1 MKVIQIYIKNVLK
14 NFNYILY
21 SEKTKEAIFFDP
33 YNVEMG
39 LNEAKKRGL
48 RFKYL
53 INTHHHFDHVKGN
66 KAFLKLEDTIKL
78 EMKDGD
84 VFEFSETEKVV
95 CKNTPGHTMDHQ
107 CFFLYNNDK
116 LEGVIAGDTLFNA
129 GVGNCKNGGDPE
141 TLYQTIRDIFYSLD
155 DDVKIYP
162 SHDYF
167 LNNLKFA
174 KTVDPENMII
184 EEYLKKVENS
194 KQSGLFMITTI
205 GEEKKYNPFFRVLNS
220 DISFWNLGEKEEFIK
235 LRNLRDNW

>member
-1 MKVIQIYIKNVLK
+1 
-14 NFNYILY
+14 
-21 SEKTKEAIFFDP
+21 
-33 YNVEMG
+33 
-39 LNEAKKRGL
+39 
-48 RFKYL
+48 
-53 INTHHHFDHVKGN
+53 
-66 KAFLKLEDTIKL
+66 
-78 EMKDGD
+78 
-84 VFEFSETEKVV
+84 
-95 CKNTPGHTMDHQ
+95 MDHQ

-167 LNNLKFA
+167 LNNLEFA